1 MISTNDFRT
10 GVTVTIDGD
19 AWQVVEFQHV
29 KPGKG
34 AAFVRAKMRN
44 LCTGAVVERTFNAA
58 ERMPK
63 AIVERRAMQYLYKNG
78 DNFVFMDN
86 ETYEQSELTKEQLS
100 NAINFLKEN
109 MEAKVMVYENR
120 ILGVELPN
128 TVELTVVETEPGIKG
143 DTATGGS
150 KNATLDTGYVVKVPL
165 FINEGDV
172 LRIDTR
178 SGEYIERA
186 QNKYKD
192 LLIEGL
198 LFYCLWQEYTA
209 YKGATRKGIGRKL
222 FI

>member
-1 MISTNDFRT
+1 MISTNDFKT
-10 GVTVTIDGD
+10 GVTVEIDGD

-58 ERMPK
+58 ERLPN
-63 AIVERRAMQYLYKNG
+63 ANVERREMQYLYADG
-78 DNFVFMDN
+78 DMYVFMDN
-86 ETYEQSELTKEQLS
+86 ETYEQLELNKEQLG

-109 MEAKVMVYENR
+109 MDVKISSFNDR

-128 TVELTVVETEPGIKG
+128 TVELKVVETEPGIKG

-150 KNATLDTGYVVKVPL
+150 KNATMDTGYVVKVPL

-178 SGEYIERA
+178 TGEYIERA
-186 QNKYKD
+186 
-192 LLIEGL
+192 
-198 LFYCLWQEYTA
+198 
-209 YKGATRKGIGRKL
+209 
-222 FI
+222 

>member
-1 MISTNDFRT
+1 MISTNDFKT
-10 GVTVTIDGD
+10 GVTVEIDGD

-58 ERMPK
+58 ERLQN
-63 AIVERRAMQYLYKNG
+63 AVVERKEMQYLYQADENY
-78 DNFVFMDN
+78 VFMDN
-86 ETYEQSELTKEQLS
+86 ETYEQLELNKDQLG
-100 NAINFLKEN
+100 NALNFLKEN
-109 MEAKVMVYENR
+109 MDVKVITFKDRV
-120 ILGVELPN
+120 LGVELPN

-150 KNATLDTGYVVKVPL
+150 KNAKMDTGYVVKVPL

-186 QNKYKD
+186 
-192 LLIEGL
+192 
-198 LFYCLWQEYTA
+198 
-209 YKGATRKGIGRKL
+209 
-222 FI
+222 